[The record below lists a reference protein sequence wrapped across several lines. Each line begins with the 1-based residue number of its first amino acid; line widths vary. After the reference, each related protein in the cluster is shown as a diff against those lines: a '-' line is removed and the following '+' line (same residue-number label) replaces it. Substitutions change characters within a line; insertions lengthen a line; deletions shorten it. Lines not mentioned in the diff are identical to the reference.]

1 MYWWNQFIQKPK
13 YAKSSI
19 HSSLFSPSIFK
30 WPINHYAKFLYG
42 EHWFCVGF
50 MIWKSL
56 HNGRVGTWNGIT
68 TLKVNVV
75 QWPLNYYTILFQP
88 TAPSGHHFQSPWIFI
103 LHCYQVFCLKE
114 LKQALRNNYNISLP
128 NATFKKP
135 LLWKLKVTLVMN

>member
-19 HSSLFSPSIFK
+19 HSSLFHLQVTYQPLCKVSLWWASILCG
-30 WPINHYAKFLYG
+30 II
-42 EHWFCVGF
+42 
-50 MIWKSL
+50 IWKSL
-56 HNGRVGTWNGIT
+56 HNGRVGTWNEIT

-88 TAPSGHHFQSPWIFI
+88 IAPSGHHFQLPWIFI

-135 LLWKLKVTLVMN
+135 LLWKLKVILVMN